1 MRQLKREVKI
11 GNVTIGGKNPI
22 AVQTML
28 NVPVEDIEGNVAQ
41 AKRCEAAGCQILRVT
56 CPSAAD
62 AKCIEAV
69 KNAVNIPI
77 VADIHFDY
85 KAAIACADVGVDKIR
100 INPGNI
106 GDDDRVKA
114 VVDACQQKNIPIRI
128 GVNGGSLEKHILA
141 KYGAPV
147 PEAMVESALY
157 HVHLL
162 EKFDFNN
169 IVISIKNSNVPRMME
184 AYRQLSAV
192 TDYPLHVGVTEA
204 GTYQMGLLKSG
215 MGIGGMLL
223 EGIEGNVAQAKRC
236 EAAGCQILRVTCPS
250 AADAKCIEAV
260 KNAVNIPIVADIHF
274 DYKAAIACADVGVDK
289 IRINPG
295 NIGDDDRVKAVVD
308 ACQQK
313 NIPIRIGVNGGSLEK
328 HILAKYGAPVPE
340 AMVESALYHVHLLEK
355 FDFNNIVIS
364 IKNSNVPRMME
375 AYRQLSA
382 VTDYPLHVG
391 VTEAGTYQMGLLKS
405 GMGIGGM
412 LLEGIGDTIRVSL
425 AADPEK
431 EVEAGY
437 NILRAVGFPVAG
449 PEVIT
454 CPTCGRTQY
463 PCTEIANEVERR
475 LQGCKKSIKVAVM
488 GCVVNGPG
496 EAREADIGIA
506 GGKGEAVL
514 FVHGNPV
521 KKLTGDNIL
530 DQFMEEIYKL

>member
-141 KYGAPV
+141 KYGAPT

-157 HVHLL
+157 HV
-162 EKFDFNN
+162 
-169 IVISIKNSNVPRMME
+169 R
-184 AYRQLSAV
+184 
-192 TDYPLHVGVTEA
+192 
-204 GTYQMGLLKSG
+204 
-215 MGIGGMLL
+215 
-223 EGIEGNVAQAKRC
+223 
-236 EAAGCQILRVTCPS
+236 
-250 AADAKCIEAV
+250 
-260 KNAVNIPIVADIHF
+260 
-274 DYKAAIACADVGVDK
+274 
-289 IRINPG
+289 
-295 NIGDDDRVKAVVD
+295 
-308 ACQQK
+308 
-313 NIPIRIGVNGGSLEK
+313 
-328 HILAKYGAPVPE
+328 
-340 AMVESALYHVHLLEK
+340 LLEK

-412 LLEGIGDTIRVSL
+412 LLEGIGDTIRVRWPPSRKRKWKPVTTSCGPWVSRWQDRRSSPAPP
-425 AADPEK
+425 AAAPSTPAPRSPTRWK
-431 EVEAGY
+431 SGCRATK
-437 NILRAVGFPVAG
+437 NPLRWP
-449 PEVIT
+449 
-454 CPTCGRTQY
+454 
-463 PCTEIANEVERR
+463 
-475 LQGCKKSIKVAVM
+475 
-488 GCVVNGPG
+488 
-496 EAREADIGIA
+496 
-506 GGKGEAVL
+506 
-514 FVHGNPV
+514 
-521 KKLTGDNIL
+521 
-530 DQFMEEIYKL
+530 

>member
-11 GNVTIGGKNPI
+11 GNVTIGGKNPV

-56 CPSAAD
+56 CPSPAD

-85 KAAIACADVGVDKIR
+85 KAALACADVGVDKIR

-114 VVDACQQKNIPIRI
+114 VVDACQRKNIPIRI
-128 GVNGGSLEKHILA
+128 GVNGGSLEKHILE
-141 KYGAPV
+141 KYGAPT

-157 HVHLL
+157 HV
-162 EKFDFNN
+162 
-169 IVISIKNSNVPRMME
+169 R
-184 AYRQLSAV
+184 
-192 TDYPLHVGVTEA
+192 
-204 GTYQMGLLKSG
+204 
-215 MGIGGMLL
+215 
-223 EGIEGNVAQAKRC
+223 
-236 EAAGCQILRVTCPS
+236 
-250 AADAKCIEAV
+250 
-260 KNAVNIPIVADIHF
+260 
-274 DYKAAIACADVGVDK
+274 
-289 IRINPG
+289 
-295 NIGDDDRVKAVVD
+295 
-308 ACQQK
+308 
-313 NIPIRIGVNGGSLEK
+313 
-328 HILAKYGAPVPE
+328 
-340 AMVESALYHVHLLEK
+340 LLEK

-425 AADPEK
+425 AAEPEK

-463 PCTEIANEVERR
+463 PCTEIANEVEKR

-514 FVHGNPV
+514 FIHGKPI

-530 DQFMEEIYKL
+530 DQFMDEIYNLAFFTAATPAKNGCGSLCCIKRSTICDTTRIQPVAAVHGGPGICGLLRAGHCGACADAAAGAAGHLYPAQRCAAGQKSLCPAAGIPAAGL

>member
-11 GNVTIGGKNPI
+11 GDLTIGGNHPI

-28 NVPVEDIEGNVAQ
+28 SVPIEDVAGNVAQ
-41 AKRCEAAGCQILRVT
+41 AKRCEQAGCQILRVT
-56 CPSAAD
+56 CPTAAD
-62 AKCIEAV
+62 ARVVEAIKKEV
-69 KNAVNIPI
+69 AIPI

-85 KAAIACADVGVDKIR
+85 RAALACADIGVDKIR

-106 GDDDRVKA
+106 GDDDRVRQVAQICK
-114 VVDACQQKNIPIRI
+114 QKNIPIRI
-128 GVNGGSLEKHILA
+128 GVNGGSLEKHILE

-157 HVHLL
+157 HVRLL
-162 EKFDFNN
+162 EKHDFDN
-169 IVISIKNSNVPRMME
+169 IVISIKSSNVPRMME
-184 AYRQLSAV
+184 AYRMLSA
-192 TDYPLHVGVTEA
+192 
-204 GTYQMGLLKSG
+204 Q
-215 MGIGGMLL
+215 
-223 EGIEGNVAQAKRC
+223 
-236 EAAGCQILRVTCPS
+236 
-250 AADAKCIEAV
+250 
-260 KNAVNIPIVADIHF
+260 
-274 DYKAAIACADVGVDK
+274 
-289 IRINPG
+289 
-295 NIGDDDRVKAVVD
+295 
-308 ACQQK
+308 
-313 NIPIRIGVNGGSLEK
+313 
-328 HILAKYGAPVPE
+328 
-340 AMVESALYHVHLLEK
+340 
-355 FDFNNIVIS
+355 
-364 IKNSNVPRMME
+364 
-375 AYRQLSA
+375 
-382 VTDYPLHVG
+382 TDYPLHVG

-425 AADPEK
+425 ADEPEK

-463 PCTEIANEVERR
+463 PCTAIANEVERR
-475 LQGCKKSIKVAVM
+475 LKGYKKSIKVAVM

-514 FVHGNPV
+514 FVHGTPI

>member
-1 MRQLKREVKI
+1 MSKQIIAGGVAI
-11 GNVTIGGKNPI
+11 GGAPVTIQSMCNTHTEDAKATI
-22 AVQTML
+22 AQIHALEEAGCEIVRVT
-28 NVPVEDIEGNVAQ
+28 VPNM
-41 AKRCEAAGCQILRVT
+41 EAAHALSEI
-56 CPSAAD
+56 
-62 AKCIEAV
+62 KE
-69 KNAVNIPI
+69 NISIPL

-85 KAAIACADVGVDKIR
+85 RLAVEAAARGADKIR

-106 GDDDRVKA
+106 GGDDRVEA
-114 VVDACQQKNIPIRI
+114 VVDACREHKVPIRI

-141 KYGAPV
+141 KYGAPT

-157 HVHLL
+157 HV
-162 EKFDFNN
+162 
-169 IVISIKNSNVPRMME
+169 R
-184 AYRQLSAV
+184 
-192 TDYPLHVGVTEA
+192 
-204 GTYQMGLLKSG
+204 
-215 MGIGGMLL
+215 
-223 EGIEGNVAQAKRC
+223 
-236 EAAGCQILRVTCPS
+236 
-250 AADAKCIEAV
+250 
-260 KNAVNIPIVADIHF
+260 
-274 DYKAAIACADVGVDK
+274 
-289 IRINPG
+289 
-295 NIGDDDRVKAVVD
+295 
-308 ACQQK
+308 
-313 NIPIRIGVNGGSLEK
+313 
-328 HILAKYGAPVPE
+328 
-340 AMVESALYHVHLLEK
+340 LLEK

-425 AADPEK
+425 AAEPEK

-463 PCTEIANEVERR
+463 PCTEIANEVEKR
-475 LQGCKKSIKVAVM
+475 LQGYKKSIKVAVM

-514 FVHGNPV
+514 FIHGKPI

-530 DQFMEEIYKL
+530 DQFMDEIYKL

>member
-62 AKCIEAV
+62 ARCIEAV
-69 KNAVNIPI
+69 K
-77 VADIHFDY
+77 
-85 KAAIACADVGVDKIR
+85 KAALACADVGVDKIR

-128 GVNGGSLEKHILA
+128 GVNGGSVEKHILA

-157 HVHLL
+157 HV
-162 EKFDFNN
+162 
-169 IVISIKNSNVPRMME
+169 R
-184 AYRQLSAV
+184 
-192 TDYPLHVGVTEA
+192 
-204 GTYQMGLLKSG
+204 
-215 MGIGGMLL
+215 
-223 EGIEGNVAQAKRC
+223 
-236 EAAGCQILRVTCPS
+236 
-250 AADAKCIEAV
+250 
-260 KNAVNIPIVADIHF
+260 
-274 DYKAAIACADVGVDK
+274 
-289 IRINPG
+289 
-295 NIGDDDRVKAVVD
+295 
-308 ACQQK
+308 
-313 NIPIRIGVNGGSLEK
+313 
-328 HILAKYGAPVPE
+328 
-340 AMVESALYHVHLLEK
+340 LLEK

-514 FVHGNPV
+514 FVHGEPV
-521 KKLTGDNIL
+521 RKLTGDNIL
-530 DQFMEEIYKL
+530 DQFMEEIDKL

>member
-1 MRQLKREVKI
+1 MRQIKREVKI

-41 AKRCEAAGCQILRVT
+41 AKRCEEAGCQILRVT

-62 AKCIEAV
+62 ARCIEAV
-69 KNAVNIPI
+69 RKAVSIPI

-85 KAAIACADVGVDKIR
+85 KAALACADIGVDKIR

-114 VVDACQQKNIPIRI
+114 VVKACQQKNIPIRI

-141 KYGAPV
+141 RYGAPV

-157 HVHLL
+157 HVRLL
-162 EKFDFNN
+162 EKFDF
-169 IVISIKNSNVPRMME
+169 
-184 AYRQLSAV
+184 
-192 TDYPLHVGVTEA
+192 D
-204 GTYQMGLLKSG
+204 
-215 MGIGGMLL
+215 
-223 EGIEGNVAQAKRC
+223 
-236 EAAGCQILRVTCPS
+236 
-250 AADAKCIEAV
+250 
-260 KNAVNIPIVADIHF
+260 
-274 DYKAAIACADVGVDK
+274 
-289 IRINPG
+289 
-295 NIGDDDRVKAVVD
+295 
-308 ACQQK
+308 
-313 NIPIRIGVNGGSLEK
+313 
-328 HILAKYGAPVPE
+328 
-340 AMVESALYHVHLLEK
+340 
-355 FDFNNIVIS
+355 NIVIS

-425 AADPEK
+425 AAEPEK

-463 PCTEIANEVERR
+463 PCTEIANEVEQR
-475 LQGCKKSIKVAVM
+475 LKGYKKSIKVAVM

-514 FVHGNPV
+514 FIHGKPI

-530 DQFMEEIYKL
+530 DQFMDEIYKL

>member
-1 MRQLKREVKI
+1 MRKIKREVKI
-11 GNVTIGGKNPI
+11 GSVTIGGHNPI

-28 NVPVEDIEGNVAQ
+28 SVPVEEIAGNVAQ
-41 AKRCEAAGCQILRVT
+41 AQRCEAAGCQILRVT
-56 CPSAAD
+56 CPTPED

-69 KNAVNIPI
+69 KKAVNIPI

-85 KAAIACADVGVDKIR
+85 RAALACAAVGVDKIR

-114 VVDACQQKNIPIRI
+114 VVDACRLHSIPIRI

-141 KYGAPV
+141 KYGAPTA
-147 PEAMVESALY
+147 EAMVESALY
-157 HVHLL
+157 HVRLL
-162 EKFDFNN
+162 EKFDFED

-184 AYRQLSAV
+184 AYRQLS
-192 TDYPLHVGVTEA
+192 E
-204 GTYQMGLLKSG
+204 
-215 MGIGGMLL
+215 
-223 EGIEGNVAQAKRC
+223 
-236 EAAGCQILRVTCPS
+236 
-250 AADAKCIEAV
+250 
-260 KNAVNIPIVADIHF
+260 
-274 DYKAAIACADVGVDK
+274 
-289 IRINPG
+289 
-295 NIGDDDRVKAVVD
+295 
-308 ACQQK
+308 
-313 NIPIRIGVNGGSLEK
+313 
-328 HILAKYGAPVPE
+328 
-340 AMVESALYHVHLLEK
+340 
-355 FDFNNIVIS
+355 
-364 IKNSNVPRMME
+364 
-375 AYRQLSA
+375 

-425 AADPEK
+425 AAEPEK
-431 EVEAGY
+431 EVEAGF

-463 PCTEIANEVERR
+463 PCTQIANEVEKR
-475 LQGCKKSIKVAVM
+475 LHGYKKSIKVAVM

-506 GGKGEAVL
+506 GGKDEAVL
-514 FVHGNPV
+514 FIHGQPI

>member
-1 MRQLKREVKI
+1 MSKQIHV
-11 GNVTIGGKNPI
+11 GAVAVGGG
-22 AVQTML
+22 A
-28 NVPVEDIEGNVAQ
+28 PVSIQSMCNTPTQDVERTVSQILRLEQ
-41 AKRCEAAGCQILRVT
+41 AGCQIIRVAV
-56 CPSAAD
+56 PDMDAAR
-62 AKCIEAV
+62 AIGPIRRRIH
-69 KNAVNIPI
+69 IPL

-85 KAAIACADVGVDKIR
+85 RLALECVRQGVDKIR

-106 GDDDRVKA
+106 GSAEKVRA
-114 VVDACQQKNIPIRI
+114 VADACRDRGIPIRI

-141 KYGAPV
+141 KYGAPT

-157 HVHLL
+157 HV
-162 EKFDFNN
+162 
-169 IVISIKNSNVPRMME
+169 R
-184 AYRQLSAV
+184 
-192 TDYPLHVGVTEA
+192 
-204 GTYQMGLLKSG
+204 
-215 MGIGGMLL
+215 
-223 EGIEGNVAQAKRC
+223 
-236 EAAGCQILRVTCPS
+236 
-250 AADAKCIEAV
+250 
-260 KNAVNIPIVADIHF
+260 
-274 DYKAAIACADVGVDK
+274 
-289 IRINPG
+289 
-295 NIGDDDRVKAVVD
+295 
-308 ACQQK
+308 
-313 NIPIRIGVNGGSLEK
+313 
-328 HILAKYGAPVPE
+328 
-340 AMVESALYHVHLLEK
+340 LLEK

>member
-157 HVHLL
+157 HV
-162 EKFDFNN
+162 
-169 IVISIKNSNVPRMME
+169 R
-184 AYRQLSAV
+184 
-192 TDYPLHVGVTEA
+192 
-204 GTYQMGLLKSG
+204 
-215 MGIGGMLL
+215 
-223 EGIEGNVAQAKRC
+223 
-236 EAAGCQILRVTCPS
+236 
-250 AADAKCIEAV
+250 
-260 KNAVNIPIVADIHF
+260 
-274 DYKAAIACADVGVDK
+274 
-289 IRINPG
+289 
-295 NIGDDDRVKAVVD
+295 
-308 ACQQK
+308 
-313 NIPIRIGVNGGSLEK
+313 
-328 HILAKYGAPVPE
+328 
-340 AMVESALYHVHLLEK
+340 LLEK

-425 AADPEK
+425 TLRRKWKQATISCALAASRWPARRSSPARPAAAPSTPAPKSQMRWSGGFRVAKSPSRWLSWAVSSTAPARPVRLTSALPAE
-431 EVEAGY
+431 
-437 NILRAVGFPVAG
+437 RARQCCSSTATPS
-449 PEVIT
+449 
-454 CPTCGRTQY
+454 R
-463 PCTEIANEVERR
+463 
-475 LQGCKKSIKVAVM
+475 S
-488 GCVVNGPG
+488 
-496 EAREADIGIA
+496 
-506 GGKGEAVL
+506 
-514 FVHGNPV
+514 
-521 KKLTGDNIL
+521 
-530 DQFMEEIYKL
+530 

>member
-1 MRQLKREVKI
+1 MQRQLKKEVKI
-11 GNVTIGGKNPI
+11 GNIKIGGTNPI

-28 NVPVEDIEGNVAQ
+28 NVPVKDIAGNVAQ
-41 AKRCEAAGCQILRVT
+41 AQRVAKAGCQIVRVT
-56 CPSAAD
+56 VPTPAD
-62 AKCIEAV
+62 AAV
-69 KNAVNIPI
+69 VAAIKEKVDIPV

-85 KAAIACADVGVDKIR
+85 RAALAALDAGADKIR

-106 GDDDRVKA
+106 GGDDRVKA
-114 VVDACQQKNIPIRI
+114 VADACNAKNVPIRI

-157 HVHLL
+157 HV
-162 EKFDFNN
+162 
-169 IVISIKNSNVPRMME
+169 R
-184 AYRQLSAV
+184 
-192 TDYPLHVGVTEA
+192 
-204 GTYQMGLLKSG
+204 
-215 MGIGGMLL
+215 
-223 EGIEGNVAQAKRC
+223 
-236 EAAGCQILRVTCPS
+236 
-250 AADAKCIEAV
+250 
-260 KNAVNIPIVADIHF
+260 
-274 DYKAAIACADVGVDK
+274 
-289 IRINPG
+289 
-295 NIGDDDRVKAVVD
+295 
-308 ACQQK
+308 
-313 NIPIRIGVNGGSLEK
+313 
-328 HILAKYGAPVPE
+328 
-340 AMVESALYHVHLLEK
+340 LLEK

-425 AADPEK
+425 AAEPEK

-463 PCTEIANEVERR
+463 PCTEIANEVEKR
-475 LQGCKKSIKVAVM
+475 LQGYKKSIKVAVM

-514 FVHGNPV
+514 FIHGQPI

-530 DQFMEEIYKL
+530 DQFMEEIYKI

>member
-1 MRQLKREVKI
+1 MQRQLKKEVKI
-11 GNVTIGGKNPI
+11 GNLKIGGTNPI

-28 NVPVEDIEGNVAQ
+28 NVPVKDIAGNVAQ
-41 AKRCEAAGCQILRVT
+41 AQRVAAAGCQIVRVT
-56 CPSAAD
+56 VPTPAD
-62 AKCIEAV
+62 AAV
-69 KNAVNIPI
+69 VAAIKEKVDIPV

-85 KAAIACADVGVDKIR
+85 RAALAALDAGADKIR

-114 VVDACQQKNIPIRI
+114 VADACNAKNVPIRI

-141 KYGAPV
+141 RYGAPT

-157 HVHLL
+157 HV
-162 EKFDFNN
+162 
-169 IVISIKNSNVPRMME
+169 R
-184 AYRQLSAV
+184 
-192 TDYPLHVGVTEA
+192 
-204 GTYQMGLLKSG
+204 
-215 MGIGGMLL
+215 
-223 EGIEGNVAQAKRC
+223 
-236 EAAGCQILRVTCPS
+236 
-250 AADAKCIEAV
+250 
-260 KNAVNIPIVADIHF
+260 
-274 DYKAAIACADVGVDK
+274 
-289 IRINPG
+289 
-295 NIGDDDRVKAVVD
+295 
-308 ACQQK
+308 
-313 NIPIRIGVNGGSLEK
+313 
-328 HILAKYGAPVPE
+328 
-340 AMVESALYHVHLLEK
+340 LLEK

-425 AADPEK
+425 AAEPEK
-431 EVEAGY
+431 EVEAGF
-437 NILRAVGFPVAG
+437 NILRAVGFPVTG

-463 PCTEIANEVERR
+463 PCTEIANEVEKR
-475 LQGCKKSIKVAVM
+475 LQGYKKSIKVAVM

-514 FVHGNPV
+514 FIHGKPI

-530 DQFMEEIYKL
+530 DQFMDEIYKL